1 MNKEEVLKFL
11 ASQKAD
17 FLEKF
22 KITKIGLFGSM
33 ARSEKAKDINII
45 VEFRSE
51 TPDLFDKK
59 FELKRLLE
67 LKFKMR
73 VDISREKSIKPRV
86 KDLIMQDAFVWQG
99 DRVNLNAALTLAS
112 KIEIFILGIKSKH
125 FRNFVAHNYF
135 GLDSEEIWQLNHS
148 HLPQLKNDVKKI

>member
-33 ARSEKAKDINII
+33 ARSEKANDIDSI

-51 TPDLFDKK
+51 TRDLFDKK

-73 VDISREKSIKPRV
+73 VDICREKSIKPRV
-86 KDLIMQDAFVWQG
+86 KDLIMQDAIFVWQG
-99 DRVNLNAALTLAS
+99 
-112 KIEIFILGIKSKH
+112 
-125 FRNFVAHNYF
+125 
-135 GLDSEEIWQLNHS
+135 
-148 HLPQLKNDVKKI
+148 